1 MCLWNEYPEVVVFC
15 RQVGAWVAFVNAEP
29 IARMPLRSL
38 LSALAF
44 SLEQTI
50 LDTSPKGKIEGDETE
65 YH

>member
-1 MCLWNEYPEVVVFC
+1 MFC

-38 LSALAF
+38 LSAVAF